1 MPQPHSKGVTFDL
14 SRGRT
19 TIGADQF
26 AADVRVLQPA
36 FAESL
41 HPNVAADKSRSRHGK
56 AMKQTLSMLHETAAA
71 LGTDR
76 LFAALQGG
84 VDVALREIAMR
95 DLLKGQYA
103 GYSLA
108 GFGTGE
114 TVDERAAVLRAV
126 VPSLPADKPRLIAG
140 IDSFEQILACVESG
154 IDLFVSRAAQ
164 TATEDGKALGVA
176 LGGAQVGAD
185 RTLALRD
192 PKYRVDKSAIDAE
205 CACFTCRTYSRA
217 YLNHLL
223 NTHELL
229 APTLL
234 MYHNLH
240 VMEQFF
246 GTVRAHIDSGT
257 FETFH
262 TEFVT
267 NRRREFHESREP
279 LLL

>member
-1 MPQPHSKGVTFDL
+1 LP
-14 SRGRT
+14 RGRT

-36 FAESL
+36 AAESL
-41 HPNVAADKSRSRHGK
+41 HPSVTADKSRARHGK
-56 AMKQTLSMLHETAAA
+56 VMKQTLAMLHESAAA

-76 LFAALQGG
+76 LFAVLHGG
-84 VDVALREIAMR
+84 VDVGLREIAMR

-103 GYSLA
+103 GYSFA

-114 TVDERAAVLRAV
+114 SVDERAAVLRAI

-140 IDSFEQILACVESG
+140 IDSFEQILACVAFG
-154 IDLFVSRAAQ
+154 IDLFVSRVAQ
-164 TATEDGKALGVA
+164 AATEDGTALGVA
-176 LGGAQVGAD
+176 LHGAHVGVD

-192 PKYRVDKSAIDAE
+192 AKYRVDKSAIDAE
-205 CACFTCRTYSRA
+205 CTCYTCRTHSRA
-217 YLNHLL
+217 YVNHLL

-246 GTVRAHIDSGT
+246 VVIRAHIERGT
-257 FETFH
+257 FEAFH
-262 TEFVT
+262 ADFVA
-267 NRRREFHESREP
+267 NRRREFDQSREP
-279 LLL
+279 LTN